1 MHDHTCLALVI
12 LSMAVSPVAAAD
24 AMLPRDTDLLH
35 RAETALRRQQHAIAV
50 RLATTLIERDGQSLE
65 AFRLRAR
72 AYEAL
77 RQFDRAIA
85 DLDRAIELAPRDAD
99 GYQARG
105 QVQFKAGNVRA
116 SVDDF
121 DRFLQL
127 RPERKPHHWQRGISY
142 YYTRE
147 YEKGVK
153 QFELHKTVNPE
164 DVENAVWQFLCKAR
178 VDGVEK
184 ARAELIRIKSDS
196 RPWAKTVYQLYQGKV
211 TPEQAVDRAEKIS
224 ETEAQRRYNLFY
236 THLYV
241 GLYHEAMGQPDRA
254 RRHIRFAVKEYPS
267 PHYMGDVARVHL
279 QLVYSPG
286 ATSRASPGTNEK

>member
-1 MHDHTCLALVI
+1 
-12 LSMAVSPVAAAD
+12 MAVSPVAAAD
-24 AMLPRDTDLLH
+24 AMLPRDTNLL
-35 RAETALRRQQHAIAV
+35 RRGEAALRRQQHTTAV
-50 RLATTLIERDGQSLE
+50 QLATTLIERDGQSPE

-77 RQFDRAIA
+77 RQFDRAVA
-85 DLDRAIELAPRDAD
+85 DLDRAIKLAPHDSD

-105 QVQFKAGNVRA
+105 QVHFKAGNVRA

-121 DRFLQL
+121 NRFLTR
-127 RPERKPHHWQRGISY
+127 RPDRKPHHWQRGISL

-164 DVENAVWQFLCKAR
+164 DVENAVWHFLCKAR

-184 ARAELIRIKSDS
+184 ARAELVHITSDR
-196 RPWAKTVYQLYQGKV
+196 RPWAMTVYRMYQGKV
-211 TPEQAVDRAEKIS
+211 TPEQGLAQAEKVS
-224 ETEAQRRYNLFY
+224 ETEAQRQRNLFY

-254 RRHIRFAVKEYPS
+254 RRHIRIAVKEYPS

-279 QLVYSPG
+279 QLVHSPG
-286 ATSRASPGTNEK
+286 ATSSASPGTKEK